1 MQPENENSRPDAE
14 TDDRDVSD
22 VSDPNACRSLAAS
35 GCKPATGTESF
46 YEKLS
51 KMNEPSG
58 LSLIFNFRETSLDLY
73 LLYKDV
79 TKRGGY
85 FQVTRDGSWEE
96 VASALNLNSSVSMS
110 PTQLQK
116 LYANLLYQFEQT
128 YYYRSPAKLTE
139 AQGHSSSVKNCSSCS
154 KGKRKHSES
163 SLHLSTTHSG
173 PAKKECNFNAIHLST
188 VHKPDEKKLPLHAS
202 PKVKDTKK
210 GPGAPSGARTSYQIF
225 IRRECERLKGMLGE
239 RSAGQFRNMAIDAWN
254 RLSESDRQP
263 YIEESRKDRERYKQ
277 EMTAYTERSDLYTV
291 SNCTE
296 PNMINFAMPL
306 QTDGDYH
313 VTLEPDAE
321 NFFAS
326 DGSTVELAVK
336 YMKDARPNDPIFQI
350 NWDEYCG
357 SLDLP
362 T

>member
-1 MQPENENSRPDAE
+1 MQPEHENARPDAE
-14 TDDRDVSD
+14 TDGRDVSD
-22 VSDPNACRSLAAS
+22 GSDPNACRSPAAS
-35 GCKPATGTESF
+35 GGKPATGADSF

-173 PAKKECNFNAIHLST
+173 PAKKECNYNAIHLST
-188 VHKPDEKKLPLHAS
+188 VRKPDEKKLPLHAS

-210 GPGAPSGARTSYQIF
+210 DPGAPSGARTSYQIF
-225 IRRECERLKGMLGE
+225 IRRECERLKGMHGE
-239 RSAGQFRNMAIDAWN
+239 SSAGQFRNMAIDAWN

-277 EMTAYTERSDLYTV
+277 EMTAYTERSNLHTG

-313 VTLEPDAE
+313 VTLQPDAE
-321 NFFAS
+321 NIFAS